1 MPSNSAGLG
10 VPGVQ
15 HCLIPV
21 NCKWILTFLDWV
33 SRCSLIAFVT
43 VDLPLHGIPVITIS
57 GIFWAKILSNWFQ
70 REKVTIPTNNLFSGK
85 MKNQIGKQL
94 GCFFFPIYVPFYKI
108 ILINITNKNKTMT
121 NPMVN
126 SKIITVVLFLVMWKR
141 AVLLNLPWKLYSLI
155 FCYQWPWPWNLPI
168 LLVLTKGRVKGSQLV
183 GCS

>member
-1 MPSNSAGLG
+1 MHFTKASDGG
-10 VPGVQ
+10 
-15 HCLIPV
+15 
-21 NCKWILTFLDWV
+21 
-33 SRCSLIAFVT
+33 
-43 VDLPLHGIPVITIS
+43 
-57 GIFWAKILSNWFQ
+57 
-70 REKVTIPTNNLFSGK
+70 LFSG
-85 MKNQIGKQL
+85 
-94 GCFFFPIYVPFYKI
+94 VPFYKI

-183 GCS
+183 GCSWGHFQDRVFKSYYVISLNTTLLKIHPKFVLKICW